1 MDFTSS
7 SIRALKGV
15 AVSLSLALL
24 PMAASAQVAVVV
36 PQASLDA
43 AFAQCTDEASCL
55 VAIEALI
62 AELIA
67 ANPGVP
73 EAEIIGSVA
82 TAVASAYNDGDLSP
96 EVAQVVLAS
105 VGTAASERGLTE
117 LAASISTSIE
127 AVVAGEPI
135 DLEAVAE
142 GSASET

>member
-1 MDFTSS
+1 
-7 SIRALKGV
+7 
-15 AVSLSLALL
+15 
-24 PMAASAQVAVVV
+24 MAIS
-36 PQASLDA
+36 QAAFEA

-62 AELIA
+62 AELVA

-82 TAVASAYNDGDLSP
+82 TAVASAYNDGDLP
-96 EVAQVVLAS
+96 AGVAQVVLAS
-105 VGTAASERGLTE
+105 VGTAASSRGLTE
-117 LAASISTSIE
+117 LAGSINASIE
-127 AVVAGEPI
+127 AVVAGAPI